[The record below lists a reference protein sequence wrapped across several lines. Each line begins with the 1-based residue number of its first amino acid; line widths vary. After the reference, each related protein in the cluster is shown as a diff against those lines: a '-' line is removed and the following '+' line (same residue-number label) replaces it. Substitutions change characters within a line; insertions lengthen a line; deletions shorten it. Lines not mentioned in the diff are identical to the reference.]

1 MPLEERMPLLI
12 TIKNKS
18 INTFMFSINQ
28 FVIILLV
35 FFLFYADLPKL
46 LSQSIA
52 YLKAVQKVTGKENKS
67 EK

>member
-1 MPLEERMPLLI
+1 
-12 TIKNKS
+12 
-18 INTFMFSINQ
+18 MFSINQ

>member
-52 YLKAVQKVTGKENKS
+52 YLKAVQKVTGKENKP

>member
-1 MPLEERMPLLI
+1 MPLEERIPLLI

-52 YLKAVQKVTGKENKS
+52 YLKAVQKVTGKENKP